1 MNNMQPHDSII
12 SHMGG
17 RDRDRLHTQV
27 VKSQAATR
35 PVLFLRSQPMPSS
48 SKGFLEKRKP
58 EKKLR
63 DAMADLPLFVLH
75 GSASEIYI
83 PYF

>member
-1 MNNMQPHDSII
+1 MQPLVSGFII

-35 PVLFLRSQPMPSS
+35 PVLFLRNQPIPSS
-48 SKGFLEKRKP
+48 SKGYLS
-58 EKKLR
+58 LR
-63 DAMADLPLFVLH
+63 DAVTDLPPFVLH
-75 GSASEIYI
+75 GSAAEICI
-83 PYF
+83 PYL